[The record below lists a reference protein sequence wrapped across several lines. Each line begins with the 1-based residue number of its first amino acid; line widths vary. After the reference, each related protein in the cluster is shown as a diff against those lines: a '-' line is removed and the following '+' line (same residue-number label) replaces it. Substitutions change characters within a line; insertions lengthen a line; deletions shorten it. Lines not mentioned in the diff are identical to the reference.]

1 MTRTP
6 VSEWQISG
14 KSLTIVVP
22 FRDAARFTAVWAEC
36 GMEIDFRRQPK
47 TAARCTLAFAAMEL
61 RRFLGRTVSDLTVR
75 FAGSPP
81 KRGPALILE
90 AADPAS
96 RHSGF
101 ELIPEGAQRLR
112 IRGAG
117 RTGVLFGAYEFL
129 KLQGWRWYAPGP
141 QGEVAPEPC
150 ASLRMPSAPITDRP
164 TFDGGNGFDLEC
176 YSQESVDLL
185 MWSARNGFD
194 VWAGRA
200 GTAALA
206 GKLGLTIKL
215 GGHIFESI
223 LHPDAVLPGGKPLW
237 DAHPEW
243 FGLPADGVRKR
254 ELAQATQFCASQ
266 PALIEFLG
274 GALLKRLRGDWSI
287 ADRVDMWGFDTWGQM
302 CQCEA
307 CRALGNASDQMLHFA
322 SQMRAFLDRAEAAK
336 KLDRH
341 VTVIL
346 CAYEGTA
353 SLEGPSRPVPEN
365 LAADGTL
372 VTFYPINR
380 CYRHPLNDPDCAT
393 NRRYWNALNSWT
405 SARPALRIVEGEYYN
420 VSKYEDLPLLFTDV
434 MRKDWPAFAA
444 AGVRGATYMHIPSVH
459 WGPRTLTQNL
469 YAKLTRNPHD
479 ADIEEWTTE
488 YFAKWYGRHAE
499 TMHRVCLLAEDAGRS
514 CAQWRAWGIWSVL
527 HNMLVWDGTPAER
540 PLTLHDH
547 FADAAPSGQERFF
560 SISQGGADA
569 CPGLLDVAP
578 SGHSAELKEGSSEQ
592 PNSTTHPGQTR
603 TSDGG
608 ASAAITEGRRCVVL
622 LEEALSLVNDARKS
636 EAVLASKEAPPPG
649 AAVNP
654 IEQLR
659 LQSGAQVARRLAEDA
674 RLLRYGLDAMRLMTE
689 LLAYHEALRLG
700 EPSGELWSAIEATAE
715 ILETQI
721 IPINVK
727 HPGPGLLSRDC
738 LERTQLAATISRCRA
753 WRLRNTNL
761 L

>member
-1 MTRTP
+1 MAGQRLAIVLPYAGARRFTP
-6 VSEWQISG
+6 VW
-14 KSLTIVVP
+14 
-22 FRDAARFTAVWAEC
+22 AAAESRV
-36 GMEIDFRRQPK
+36 DFRRQPR
-47 TAARCTLAFAAMEL
+47 AAVRCTLAFAAVEL
-61 RRFLGRTVSDLTVR
+61 ERFLKRALPDLEVVFAQRPPRT
-75 FAGSPP
+75 GH
-81 KRGPALILE
+81 ALILE
-90 AADPAS
+90 VNDPAS
-96 RHSGF
+96 RDSGF
-101 ELIPEGAQRLR
+101 ELIPDGAHRLR
-112 IRGAG
+112 IRGHG
-117 RTGVLFGAYEFL
+117 RTGVIFGAYEFL

-141 QGEVAPEPC
+141 QGEIAPESC
-150 ASLRMPSAPITDRP
+150 DSLRVPSAPITERP
-164 TFDGGNGFDLEC
+164 AFDGGNGFDLEC

-194 VWAGRA
+194 IWAGRA
-200 GTAALA
+200 GTFSLA
-206 GKLGLTIKL
+206 NKLGMTIKL

-223 LHPDAVLPGGKPLW
+223 LHPEAVLADGRKLW
-237 DAHPEW
+237 DAQPEW

-254 ELAQATQFCASQ
+254 ELAQTTQFCASQ
-266 PALIEFLG
+266 PALVEFLG
-274 GALLKRLRGDWSI
+274 NALLKRLRGDWVI

-307 CRALGNASDQMLHFA
+307 CRAIGNASDQMLHFA
-322 SQMRAFLDRAEAAK
+322 SQMRGFLDRAEAAK

-341 VTVIL
+341 VTLIL

-380 CYRHPLNDPDCAT
+380 CYRHALNDPDCAT
-393 NRRYWNALNSWT
+393 NRRYWAALNSWT

-420 VSKYEDLPLLFTDV
+420 VSKYEDLPLLFSDV

-459 WGPRTLTQNL
+459 WGMRTLTQNL

-479 ADIEEWTTE
+479 ADIDEWTAE
-488 YFAKWYGRHAE
+488 YFAKWYGRHAK
-499 TMHRVCLLAEDAGRS
+499 TMRQVYALAEDAGGF

-527 HNMLVWDGTPAER
+527 HNMLVWDGTPAEK
-540 PLTLHDH
+540 PLSLHEH
-547 FADAAPSGQERFF
+547 FADAA
-560 SISQGGADA
+560 
-569 CPGLLDVAP
+569 VAI
-578 SGHSAELKEGSSEQ
+578 A
-592 PNSTTHPGQTR
+592 
-603 TSDGG
+603 
-608 ASAAITEGRRCVVL
+608 EGRRCVVL
-622 LEEALSLVNDARKS
+622 LEEALSLVNEARKS

-659 LQSGAQVARRLAEDA
+659 LQSGAQVARRLAEDS
-674 RLLRYGLDAMRLMTE
+674 RLLRYGLDAMRLLTD

-700 EPSGELWSAIEATAE
+700 EPADALWSSIEATAE
-715 ILETQI
+715 ALENQM

-738 LERTQLAATISRCRA
+738 LERTQLGATISRCRA
-753 WRLRNTNL
+753 WRLRNTNPV
-761 L
+761 